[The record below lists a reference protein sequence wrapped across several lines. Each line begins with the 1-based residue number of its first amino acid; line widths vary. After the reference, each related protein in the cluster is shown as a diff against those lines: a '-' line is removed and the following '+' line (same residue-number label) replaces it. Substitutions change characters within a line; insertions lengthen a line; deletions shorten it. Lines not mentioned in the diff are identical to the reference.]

1 MPTDQRMPPYR
12 FSHRAR
18 VGFDETDAQG
28 IVYYGRYMPYFDR
41 ARVEYLRHLGVLV
54 REPADP
60 EFVMRAQHVEYL
72 APARFDDELDVFVR
86 VRRIGTT
93 SIAWEFEAQE
103 VATGARLVT
112 ATQTLV
118 SVDLAERRPVPV
130 EWRVRDAV
138 ARFEQELE
146 P

>member
-1 MPTDQRMPPYR
+1 
-12 FSHRAR
+12 
-18 VGFDETDAQG
+18 
-28 IVYYGRYMPYFDR
+28 
-41 ARVEYLRHLGVLV
+41 
-54 REPADP
+54 
-60 EFVMRAQHVEYL
+60 
-72 APARFDDELDVFVR
+72 
-86 VRRIGTT
+86 
-93 SIAWEFEAQE
+93 
-103 VATGARLVT
+103 VT